1 MRHAP
6 LLEFEPQFGPE
17 SIRELTMVEF
27 RRKPFLLH
35 LIEGLDSRLKS
46 FTKDTTMCRSNK
58 SVRFRGSTSLFSLT
72 AAAARCFSHCELLH
86 GTRATKCSL

>member
-27 RRKPFLLH
+27 TRTPFLLH
-35 LIEGLDSRLKS
+35 LIEGLDSLLKS
-46 FTKDTTMCRSNK
+46 FIKNTTMCRSNK

-72 AAAARCFSHCELLH
+72 TAAARCFPHCELLR
-86 GTRATKCSL
+86 GTRATKCSF

>member
-27 RRKPFLLH
+27 RRTPFLLH
-35 LIEGLDSRLKS
+35 LIEGLDSLLKS
-46 FTKDTTMCRSNK
+46 FIKNTTMCRSNK
-58 SVRFRGSTSLFSLT
+58 SVRFRGSTSLYILT
-72 AAAARCFSHCELLH
+72 TAAARCFPHCELLH